1 MRASSRTTTA
11 VNPRNVV
18 PMLEARDTARM
29 AFSVARIDHL
39 VLNVADLEASA
50 QWYGRV
56 LGMRREIAEGR
67 TIMWFGGQKLHLRP
81 IDTGQEEWFTGRHP
95 APGSDDLCFAADADL
110 AEIAEHLATCGIKI
124 EVGPVQRA
132 GARGVMTSV
141 YCRDPDGSL

>member
-1 MRASSRTTTA
+1 VGILTE
-11 VNPRNVV
+11 
-18 PMLEARDTARM
+18 L
-29 AFSVARIDHL
+29 AFTVERIDHL

-50 QWYGRV
+50 EWYGRV

-67 TIMWFGGQKLHLRP
+67 TIMWFGEQKLHLRP
-81 IDTGQEEWFTGRHP
+81 VDAGQEEWFTGRHP

-110 AEIAEHLATCGIKI
+110 ADITAHLATCGVEI

-141 YCRDPDGSL
+141 YCRDPDGSLIEISTYR

>member
-1 MRASSRTTTA
+1 
-11 VNPRNVV
+11 
-18 PMLEARDTARM
+18 MLAARETARM
-29 AFSVARIDHL
+29 AFGVERIDHL

-50 QWYGRV
+50 EWYGRV

-81 IDTGQEEWFTGRHP
+81 IEAGQEEWFTSRHP

-110 AEIAEHLATCGIKI
+110 ADITAHLATCGVEI

-141 YCRDPDGSL
+141 YCRDPNGSLIEISTYR